1 MNNMSKVK
9 ELLAVKSQL
18 DEQKSDDKKA
28 TESEIAAAEEMEK
41 LIRRGV
47 FESRHGDKLNC
58 IIDVILNNQSLR
70 NFISETPCDEFEII
84 LDEAVDNQ
92 SFIDL
97 FKFVNERS
105 PRLSALRESKRK
117 AEEKKREKAAKNK
130 RKNEQ
135 PQLFNGT
142 SGTDEIE

>member
-1 MNNMSKVK
+1 MNNMNKVR
-9 ELLAVKSQL
+9 EFLAVKSQL
-18 DEQKSDDKKA
+18 DEQNSDVKKA

-41 LIRRGV
+41 IFRRGI

-70 NFISETPCDEFEII
+70 NFISETPCDELEFI
-84 LDEAVDNQ
+84 LDEAVNNQ

-97 FKFVNERS
+97 FNFANESS

-117 AEEKKREKAAKNK
+117 AEEKKREKAAKSK

-142 SGTDEIE
+142 AGTDEIE